1 MLLLCIICVFC
12 MCMQLASV
20 CWRLKN
26 VGTVFKWNKWSN
38 IQNLKSA
45 FHAQIH
51 AQLSLIE
58 RDSKIMF
65 RSILIFLPS
74 DKMQKI
80 SNLNWIELNALLAEE
95 FGISFI
101 YLTAFLRFYYKR
113 CCFLFDKIIFWQ
125 WDKII
130 KIVLILFTL
139 LCLTEWPCLRPHE
152 ILKLRYLFEN
162 NPSRMNN
169 DKKLLRDKIDI
180 IWSIEEEFW
189 YWQQKWHN
197 RKKTPSAKT
206 VSFCSFFLN
215 ALYSSIVLVFCSFL
229 SNIWMHF
236 DNSVSSMVIVMLT
249 SHCQIV
255 FLFKMKKIIQI
266 HAPTHAVKH
275 TERKQKIRTK

>member
-38 IQNLKSA
+38 TQNLKST
-45 FHAQIH
+45 FHVRCKFYIACTNTCTTVIDRAWFENH
-51 AQLSLIE
+51 VS
-58 RDSKIMF
+58 F
-65 RSILIFLPS
+65 NLIFLPS

-80 SNLNWIELNALLAEE
+80 SNLNWIELNAFLAEK
-95 FGISFI
+95 FGFSFI

-197 RKKTPSAKT
+197 
-206 VSFCSFFLN
+206 
-215 ALYSSIVLVFCSFL
+215 
-229 SNIWMHF
+229 
-236 DNSVSSMVIVMLT
+236 
-249 SHCQIV
+249 
-255 FLFKMKKIIQI
+255 
-266 HAPTHAVKH
+266 
-275 TERKQKIRTK
+275 QKENTQRS